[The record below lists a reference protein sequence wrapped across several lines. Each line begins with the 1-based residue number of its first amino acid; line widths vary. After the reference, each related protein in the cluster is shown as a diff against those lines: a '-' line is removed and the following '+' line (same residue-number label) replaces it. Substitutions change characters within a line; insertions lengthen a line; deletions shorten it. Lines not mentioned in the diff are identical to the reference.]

1 MQGLQGSLSCWDGIS
16 KAEGVDLLAVD
27 FSTVLKHT
35 LNLEVPSRASGFW
48 KQDNPKTK
56 ARCNDA

>member
-27 FSTVLKHT
+27 SSTVLKHT
-35 LNLEVPSRASGFW
+35 LNLGTDSVNTDL
-48 KQDNPKTK
+48 Q
-56 ARCNDA
+56 